1 MLYDQDNIQS
11 NNQEYWDVQHIF
23 ISNFK
28 IKKNYGKAKVN
39 EFSLSFLLIS
49 HHIFISVHIFLI

>member
-11 NNQEYWDVQHIF
+11 NNQEYWDVQHI

-49 HHIFISVHIFLI
+49 HHIFISVLSYLIF

>member
-28 IKKNYGKAKVN
+28 IKKIMVKQRLNKIYEK
-39 EFSLSFLLIS
+39 
-49 HHIFISVHIFLI
+49 

>member
-11 NNQEYWDVQHIF
+11 NNQEYWDVQHI

-28 IKKNYGKAKVN
+28 IKKNYGKANVK
-39 EFSLSFLLIS
+39 
-49 HHIFISVHIFLI
+49 